1 MSFEAWHRIDLEQS
15 KQQPA
20 TNFFQKRLEERKRV
34 LHGSIATTTLMC
46 YKRQVS
52 LI

>member
-15 KQQPA
+15 KQQPQI
-20 TNFFQKRLEERKRV
+20 FFKKRLEERKRV

-46 YKRQVS
+46 YK
-52 LI
+52 